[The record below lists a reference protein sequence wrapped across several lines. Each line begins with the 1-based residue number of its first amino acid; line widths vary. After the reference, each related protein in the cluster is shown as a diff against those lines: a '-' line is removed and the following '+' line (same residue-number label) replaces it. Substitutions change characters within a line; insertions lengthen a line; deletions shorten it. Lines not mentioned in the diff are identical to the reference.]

1 MAIKQYANT
10 INSVEP
16 KNFQMDGW
24 NSHFSI
30 CCVGTAGTCCTSFNV
45 FELCL
50 SSLQLGK
57 ALSETEMELSDGN
70 FSDTLN
76 SGGGGACNRYK
87 DESPVV
93 HTEKGGE
100 GSILLLCSPPSWG
113 SVGAEARIC
122 VHRHKLKMEGKL
134 EVEIPGMTVEEGQ
147 GCHRALRG
155 EGQPD
160 FSVMTAY

>member
-76 SGGGGACNRYK
+76 SGGGGKRAIDTRMSPQLYTQKKEAKEAFFCCAVHLVGVQWEQRQ
-87 DESPVV
+87 ESVC
-93 HTEKGGE
+93 
-100 GSILLLCSPPSWG
+100 ID
-113 SVGAEARIC
+113 IN
-122 VHRHKLKMEGKL
+122 
-134 EVEIPGMTVEEGQ
+134 
-147 GCHRALRG
+147 
-155 EGQPD
+155 
-160 FSVMTAY
+160 